1 MYSIEEKAFIEY
13 WEENRLKKKKVLG
26 QLSVG
31 LPLSVVLVIAI
42 FVNFF
47 SGWYKKADMALRSGQ
62 SSLILVLV
70 AAALLIVA
78 FVVIFSGRHRWD
90 MNEQR
95 YKELL
100 SRKDR
105 L

>member
-1 MYSIEEKAFIEY
+1 MYSNEENEFIQY
-13 WEENRLKKKKVLG
+13 WEQNRLKKKKVLR

-31 LPLSVVLVIAI
+31 LPLSVALVMAI
-42 FVNFF
+42 FINFF

-70 AAALLIVA
+70 VAALLIVA
-78 FVVIFSGRHRWD
+78 FVVIFSTRHNWD

-100 SRKDR
+100 SKKDQ
-105 L
+105 